1 MNGRKAKIIRR
12 LAHQF
17 ARTQPQ
23 PESAQVV
30 VERSHR
36 NHKLVRFRVLD
47 KTPPHIPDQVV
58 TSRDTPRFFQKALKK
73 LTKTMSARELV
84 EAAVRQ

>member
-23 PESAQVV
+23 PESAQMEVN
-30 VERSHR
+30 RGH
-36 NHKLVRFRVLD
+36 HCL
-47 KTPPHIPDQVV
+47 PQIV
-58 TSRDTPRFFQKALKK
+58 TSRDTPRYFENALKK
-73 LTKTMSARELV
+73 LTKTMSAAQMI